1 MSVAEVIDNARSQGR
16 TLLTEVES
24 KRVLHEGGI
33 PVAPA
38 VFAPDSRAAVQA
50 AEKAGFPVVMKVVSP
65 DVAHKSDVGGVR
77 LGLESK
83 KDVRLAFDE
92 MMAAV
97 KAAQPAARIE
107 GAAVQRMAPA
117 GTEEIIWM
125 RKGPPVGPGVVFW
138 VGGGFF
144 WGVEGGGVRP

>member
-24 KRVLHEGGI
+24 KQVLHEAGI
-33 PVAPA
+33 PVALA

-92 MMAAV
+92 
-97 KAAQPAARIE
+97 IE
-107 GAAVQRMAPA
+107 MYCLPMNGCSDAISW
-117 GTEEIIWM
+117 GT
-125 RKGPPVGPGVVFW
+125 PTF
-138 VGGGFF
+138 
-144 WGVEGGGVRP
+144 

>member
-24 KRVLHEGGI
+24 KHALHEAGI
-33 PVAPA
+33 PVALA

-117 GTEEIIWM
+117 GAADIISLS
-125 RKGPPVGPGVVFW
+125 KSTPVCAEMMFW
-138 VGGGFF
+138 S
-144 WGVEGGGVRP
+144 